1 MPTEKAQKAITYP
14 KVGLKDILRA
24 FWRGIKPQKW
34 GLFFIIVF
42 MVLANIVVV
51 TIPIFYKQFFD
62 IISVN
67 GDKNAIASQLLM
79 IIIKIAVLNGFV
91 WLFFRLATLY
101 NSAYQTATIAR
112 LKQQSYD
119 YLIEHSYSFFSNN
132 FTGSLV
138 QRVNR
143 FARAF
148 ETLSDRLIWDVLPL
162 FVRII
167 LTVIIVSA
175 INKWIAIVIIVW
187 ITVFLLFNI
196 VFSRWKL
203 KYDILVAAIDSKTTG
218 YLADTIANQNTIQ
231 LFNGQKFESRGYGA
245 VTDEQAKM
253 TKFSW
258 NLDATIEAGQ
268 AFLGFAIQF
277 LLFYFAIK
285 YWQQGLITIGVFV
298 LLQVYIIGLIHEL
311 WGFTRVVRNAYQ
323 SYADAKEMV
332 EILLLP
338 HEIND
343 IPEAKELIVKTGLP
357 AQAGEIKFENLT
369 FNFNETRKVLENI
382 NLTIKPG
389 EKVALV
395 GPSGAGKTTFVRLL
409 LRLYSPTSGK
419 ILIDG
424 QDIAKVSQESL
435 RKSISMV
442 PQDPIL
448 FHRTLAENIAYGK
461 RDAIKKE
468 IEQADRLA
476 HCNEFISN
484 LPFGFE
490 TYVGERGIKL
500 SGGERQR
507 VAIARAILKN
517 APVLVLD
524 EATSSLDSHSEMLI
538 QDALNNLMQD
548 KTVIVVAHRL
558 STIQKMD
565 RIIVIDNGKIIEQ
578 GSHLELLANTGSLY
592 KKLWELQ
599 AGGFLKEADDGAES
613 ASDGDLNEA
622 EEDEDPSAGSG
633 QAGGAKMVN
642 F

>member
-1 MPTEKAQKAITYP
+1 M
-14 KVGLKDILRA
+14 
-24 FWRGIKPQKW
+24 
-34 GLFFIIVF
+34 
-42 MVLANIVVV
+42 
-51 TIPIFYKQFFD
+51 
-62 IISVN
+62 
-67 GDKNAIASQLLM
+67 
-79 IIIKIAVLNGFV
+79 NGFV

-461 RDAIKKE
+461 RDATKKE
-468 IEQADRLA
+468 IEQAAMLA
-476 HCNEFISN
+476 HFNKFISN